1 MIINNNIC
9 FIHIPK
15 AGGTTIEYLLSQ
27 NEDNYFQYILLQ
39 IQYFIY
45 DIVKAYASFIC
56 YIFLN
61 NYSNILR
68 KINDFGLNS
77 YHESY
82 LSKIKKDKYDKY
94 DKYKD
99 MTYFSCV
106 RHPQSRLVSLYTFLK
121 PSIRFDIFVSNLLSN
136 KSDYPPK
143 IAYQEQ
149 TLFLCD
155 ENNKIVVPYIKIEN
169 INNDW
174 NKICKIINIPCTY
187 QNIPRKNI
195 SNTLNWKLYYD
206 NYPHI
211 VNIVKNYYKNDF
223 INFNYNIYYPKIN

>member
-15 AGGTTIEYLLSQ
+15 SGGTTIEYLLLQ
-27 NEDNYFQYILLQ
+27 NESNYWKYILLQ

-45 DIVKAYASFIC
+45 DIVKTYASLIC
-56 YIFLN
+56 YIFIN

-68 KINDFGLNS
+68 KLNDFGLNS

-82 LSKIKKDKYDKY
+82 LSKIKKDKNNKY
-94 DKYKD
+94 

-121 PSIRFDIFVSNLLSN
+121 PNIRFDIFVINLLSN
-136 KSDYPPK
+136 KSYYPPK
-143 IAYQEQ
+143 ITYQEQ

-155 ENNKIVVPYIKIEN
+155 ENNKIIIPYIKIEN

-187 QNIPRKNI
+187 KNIPCKNI
-195 SNTLNWKLYYD
+195 SSTLNWKIYYD
-206 NYPHI
+206 NYPYI
-211 VNIVKNYYKNDF
+211 VDIVKNYYKNDF
-223 INFNYNIYYPKIN
+223 INFNYDVYYPKNRK

>member
-15 AGGTTIEYLLSQ
+15 AGGTTIEYLLLQ
-27 NEDNYFQYILLQ
+27 NESNYWKYIVLQ

-45 DIVKAYASFIC
+45 DIVKTYASLIC
-56 YIFLN
+56 YIFIN

-68 KINDFGLNS
+68 KINDLGLNS

-82 LSKIKKDKYDKY
+82 LSKIKKDNHNKYIK
-94 DKYKD
+94 
-99 MTYFSCV
+99 YFSCV

-121 PSIRFDIFVSNLLSN
+121 PNIRFDIFVSNLLSN

-155 ENNKIVVPYIKIEN
+155 ENNKIIVPYIKIEN

-174 NKICKIINIPCTY
+174 NKICKIINIPCNY
-187 QNIPRKNI
+187 QNIPCKNM
-195 SNTLNWKLYYD
+195 SNKLNWKIYYD

-211 VNIVKNYYKNDF
+211 VNIVINYYKNDF
-223 INFNYNIYYPKIN
+223 INFNYDIYNPKII